1 MQSSGTRLAEVGVRE
16 PRAFRSCERGL
27 TLRPMPLDW
36 DPYSDRWRDDP
47 YPMYRE
53 LRDRSPV
60 HFSPASNTWTVSR
73 YDDVVQVLKQ
83 TDAFSSKTGGARM
96 ESAIAGLS
104 VVEKL
109 RLAWR
114 FTGRMRA
121 SPWTL
126 RRSRMLIQAD
136 GAVHLRM
143 RDLVNRG
150 FTPRQIRRIEPR
162 VRELVAGCL
171 ARLRSKPHFDLVTEL
186 NIPLP
191 VTVIA
196 ELLGVEPERRHDFKR
211 WSDAIIAGGTGST
224 MLSLS
229 DSGLLDAMA
238 ELRAYLRPIVRERRK
253 HPTDDLISI
262 LVSAEVDGEGLSGY
276 EIFLFVL
283 LLLVAGNET
292 TTNLL
297 GNAVDALFAHP
308 GQLARVVADPA
319 KIPGLVEETLRFD
332 GPVQFVNRRTTREVE
347 LHEVRISGERAR
359 DRAARLGQSRR
370 AQLPRPGPLRRR
382 ARHARPRRL
391 RLRRALLPRRLARTA
406 RGHGRARGARA
417 GAAAPRACPA
427 RARIP
432 RLLPDPRPR
441 PPRAPRSVDGAA
453 MKLKRVSGEL
463 TWKNQTPA
471 SVGGGFL
478 RTCARPPPR
487 TPA

>member
-1 MQSSGTRLAEVGVRE
+1 
-16 PRAFRSCERGL
+16 
-27 TLRPMPLDW
+27 MPLDW

-53 LRDRSPV
+53 LRDRSRV
-60 HFSPASNTWTVSR
+60 HFSPVSNTWTVSR
-73 YDDVVQVLKQ
+73 YEDVVQVLKQ
-83 TDAFSSKTGGARM
+83 TDAFSSKTGGARL
-96 ESAIAGLS
+96 ESTIAGLS
-104 VVEKL
+104 AAQKL

-114 FTGRMRA
+114 LFARMRV

-171 ARLRSKPHFDLVTEL
+171 AQLRSKPHFDLVSEL

-196 ELLGVEPERRHDFKR
+196 ELLGVEPEKRHDFKR
-211 WSDAIIAGGTGST
+211 WSDQIITGATGSS
-224 MLSLS
+224 MLRPS
-229 DSGLLDAMA
+229 DSGVLDAMG

-253 HPTDDLISI
+253 HPADDLISI

-308 GQLARVVADPA
+308 EQLAKVVADPG

-332 GPVQFVNRRTTREVE
+332 GPVQFINRRTTREVE
-347 LHEVRISGERAR
+347 LHGVRIPADALVIVLLGSANRDERRFPEPDRFDVERDAR
-359 DRAARLGQSRR
+359 GHLAFGFGAHFCLGASLARLE
-370 AQLPRPGPLRRR
+370 ATAALEALVPELP
-382 ARHARPRRL
+382 
-391 RLRRALLPRRLARTA
+391 RLARA
-406 RGHGRARGARA
+406 RPEREFLDSYLIRGRARLELRS
-417 GAAAPRACPA
+417 AA
-427 RARIP
+427 
-432 RLLPDPRPR
+432 
-441 PPRAPRSVDGAA
+441 
-453 MKLKRVSGEL
+453 
-463 TWKNQTPA
+463 
-471 SVGGGFL
+471 
-478 RTCARPPPR
+478 
-487 TPA
+487 